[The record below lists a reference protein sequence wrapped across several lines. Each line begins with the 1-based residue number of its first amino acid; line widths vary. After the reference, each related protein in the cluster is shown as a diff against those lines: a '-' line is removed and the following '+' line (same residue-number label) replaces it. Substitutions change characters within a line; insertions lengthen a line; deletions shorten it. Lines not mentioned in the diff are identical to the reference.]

1 MEKQI
6 ILLVE
11 DNPDDVELTLRVL
24 NTHHIANEV
33 LVARDGVEALQTL
46 YGTPGNPPGRL
57 PSVVLLD
64 LKLPKLDGL
73 EVLRRIRSEPSTN
86 RLPVVIMTTSR
97 EERDI
102 VASYELG
109 ANSYVQKPVGFEAFA
124 EAVRFL
130 GLYWLLLNVP
140 PGQ

>member
-1 MEKQI
+1 MDGQC

-24 NTHHIANEV
+24 KTHNLANEV
-33 LVARDGVEALQTL
+33 MVARDGVEALELL
-46 YGTPGNPPGRL
+46 YGGGGRGPGRL
-57 PSVVLLD
+57 PTVVLLD

-73 EVLRRIRSEPSTN
+73 EVLRRIRAEPATAH
-86 RLPVVIMTTSR
+86 LPVVVMTTSR

-102 VASYELG
+102 VASYDLG
-109 ANSYVQKPVGFEAFA
+109 ANSYVQKPVGFEAFS

-130 GLYWLLLNVP
+130 GLYWLLLNVS
-140 PGQ
+140 PGK